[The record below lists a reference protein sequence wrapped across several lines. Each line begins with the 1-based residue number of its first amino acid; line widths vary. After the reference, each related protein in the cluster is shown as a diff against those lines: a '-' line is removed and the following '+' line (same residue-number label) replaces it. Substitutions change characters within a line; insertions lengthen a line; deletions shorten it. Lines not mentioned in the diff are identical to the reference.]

1 MKEIKRVFDF
11 YDQTYLKSYNLDKS
25 MQYLHELIEDYKSNY
40 KEEGSKD

>member
-1 MKEIKRVFDF
+1 MNLRAKEIR
-11 YDQTYLKSYNLDKS
+11 NLDKS